1 MEKIESGGHLLVLVC
16 RDNEWTDGLNFITPD
31 SFFVQAGTWG
41 YNKGKILAAHIHKE
55 HPRTALKTYETV
67 YVKQGKLKAFIYDN
81 DRKFVKEI
89 ILSAGDYAVFAEG
102 GHGYEI
108 LEDNTKVLE
117 VKNGPFVS
125 VEKDKDKF

>member
-1 MEKIESGGHLLVLVC
+1 MEIIKQGEEILVIVC
-16 RDNEWTDGLNFITPD
+16 RDNEWHEGLNFVTPD
-31 SFFVQAGTWG
+31 SFFVQAGTWS
-41 YNKGKILAAHIHKE
+41 YNKGKILAAHIHKV
-55 HPRTALKTYETV
+55 HPRKTNKTYETI
-67 YVKQGKLKAFIYDN
+67 YIKQGKLKASIYDN
-81 DRKFVKEI
+81 DKKFIKEI
-89 ILSAGDYAVFAEG
+89 ILNQGDYAVFAEG